1 MGRKGATALGLRTGF
16 LEIVIIELRALLV
29 LAGAPLLFLIL
40 ILSAAVVVILISC
53 PFLRKS
59 SGGFNWRF
67 ETKHNSN

>member
-40 ILSAAVVVILISC
+40 ILSAAAVVVILILISC

-59 SGGFNWRF
+59 SGGF